1 MEKNILNR
9 MHRLAGINND
19 IANESFNRL
28 KNIFE
33 SVSFLNEITS
43 NEAYEKFYKNLF
55 DTKNTELDKEMYNKI
70 IELDPT
76 YIKTDNNDKIGEYT
90 KWLLRK
96 DNVEIIKKIKEEDLY
111 KIKNDLTFFNKAK
124 IKNKLK
130 IDEKDINKYN
140 IRKLEDFISG
150 FEEEDS
156 ELMSKTDIEKEIKKD
171 IEKYELKN
179 WTIVIPK
186 TEESACFYGK
196 GTKWCTA
203 ATGYNNQFSNYNSRG
218 KLYIIINKNDPS
230 EKYQFHFE
238 DKQFMDVKDR
248 DIVLGEF
255 LEENEELYIFF
266 KDKIGEDI
274 DFIICES
281 CISRY
286 ETDCFDYYYSNK
298 FTDDQKYDL
307 LKAAFYA
314 DDNSGDGDYYAFS
327 NALGYIEYPNLK
339 KDFKDEFMWGLE
351 ASFRNEDD
359 NENYNAKMFIDLI
372 GGFNEDT
379 VEDIIKSVDLKK
391 PDEVE
396 KLIEIA
402 KDYNATKIVNDYLE
416 ENEPDLINYDVINE
430 LEKLKSKFNYDEYDK
445 TYETNLAK
453 IKIKGWDLK
462 NGKLNI
468 EYIPK
473 DEKGKLIVDKKKVG
487 NINYKNLVNYLQNK
501 TIV

>member
-9 MHRLAGINND
+9 MHRLAGIKSD

-55 DTKNTELDKEMYNKI
+55 DTNNAELDKEMYNKI

-90 KWLLRK
+90 KWLFK
-96 DNVEIIKKIKEEDLY
+96 KNNIEIIKKMPEEDYYSIKEDLKDFDNY
-111 KIKNDLTFFNKAK
+111 KRKNIITGDNKNIEKFNIDTLT
-124 IKNKLK
+124 
-130 IDEKDINKYN
+130 
-140 IRKLEDFISG
+140 DFI
-150 FEEEDS
+150 FELKKNEPKSKSEEQ
-156 ELMSKTDIEKEIKKD
+156 KEIKKGV
-171 IEKYELKN
+171 EKYDLKN
-179 WTIVIPK
+179 WIIVIPK
-186 TEESACFYGK
+186 TEEASCYYGK

-203 ATGYNNQFSNYNSRG
+203 ATEATNHFEGYNSEG
-218 KLYIIINKNDPS
+218 PLYIIINKNDPS

-238 DKQFMDVKDR
+238 GTIEYKDAKNR
-248 DIVLGEF
+248 DIDLGEF

-266 KDKIGEDI
+266 KDKIEEDI
-274 DFIICES
+274 DFIICKS

-286 ETDCFDYYYSNK
+286 EIDCFDYYYSNK

-307 LKAAFYA
+307 LKAAFDA
-314 DDNSGDGDYYAFS
+314 DNNGDGDFYAVS
-327 NALGYIEYPNLK
+327 NALGYINYPNLK
-339 KDFKDEFMWGLE
+339 KDFKDDFMWGLE
-351 ASFRNEDD
+351 ASFGYKYDD
-359 NENYNAKMFIDLI
+359 ENYNAKMFIDLI

-379 VEDIIKSVDLKK
+379 VEDIINSVNLKK
-391 PDEVE
+391 PEEVN

-453 IKIKGWDLK
+453 IKIKSWDLK

-468 EYIPK
+468 DYIPK